1 VLIKYEDHQN
11 EVLALDVFQ
20 MDGNVFASGSSDLTF
35 RIWDIR
41 MKKAC
46 FRVFADN
53 KCGVSS
59 IKFMPENINTLA
71 VGYEDATVRIWDL
84 RSIFSVG
91 KLNEEEDYAG
101 VTSMSFSK
109 SGRLLFTAY
118 QSNYIRVWDLLTET
132 SVCEFGRFEHSQ
144 SIIKSISMSED
155 GQQLISVG
163 KDGKINKWDF

>member
-1 VLIKYEDHQN
+1 
-11 EVLALDVFQ
+11 

-35 RIWDIR
+35 RVWDIR

-46 FRVFADN
+46 FRAFGDN

-59 IKFMPENINTLA
+59 IKFMPENINTIA

-84 RSIFSVG
+84 RSVWSVG
-91 KLNEEEDYAG
+91 KLNDAEDYAG

-118 QSNYIRVWDLLTET
+118 QTNYVRVWDLLTEKW
-132 SVCEFGRFEHSQ
+132 VCEFGRLEHAS

-155 GQQLISVG
+155 GQTLLSAG
-163 KDGKINKWDF
+163 KDGKINKWVFGNSK